1 MIPSLR
7 VRNQPSLALGKIVI
21 IPQDGATTLS
31 MKTLIIMTFS
41 ILDLI
46 VTLGIMTGISIM
58 CHYAVPL
65 FILNVI
71 VLNVIELNVFML
83 NVIML
88 NTWRLQDHVIE
99 QVSYRWSN

>member
-1 MIPSLR
+1 MIPILR
-7 VRNQPSLALGKIVI
+7 VRNQPSLTLGKIVR
-21 IPQDGATTLS
+21 IPQDGATTFS
-31 MKTLIIMTFS
+31 IKTLTIMTFS
-41 ILDLI
+41 IMDLI

-71 VLNVIELNVFML
+71 VLSVIMLNVIMLNVIML

-88 NTWRLQDHVIE
+88 NTWRLQDLKIM
-99 QVSYRWSN
+99 